1 MDGYLQ
7 STLAANSFQQNR
19 NNTPPPK
26 VVVHFPPTNKEFSCS
41 EIRAPDGIYPL
52 LHETFFET
60 IAPQFA
66 TGTRASVTSSKYK
79 RDDSSGDDE
88 DLLFIT
94 PTAALPIP
102 NSRNGGLTASSSTSS
117 MHGLSIVTSPQH
129 NKLNSQPSPYLP
141 MSPSYQQSITPTQS
155 TPLHMLGTSH
165 ELASNDHHDYFTSAS
180 YNNGSSS
187 VGSFSSLFTGGRSMS
202 KTPSSVRN
210 NSIVGSKPKNHL
222 AKTKSSFVLRFLIH
236 DNLQKVLAT
245 KTKEDQFVFFNIGS
259 SFIWVDGQNKP
270 KV

>member
-1 MDGYLQ
+1 
-7 STLAANSFQQNR
+7 
-19 NNTPPPK
+19 
-26 VVVHFPPTNKEFSCS
+26 
-41 EIRAPDGIYPL
+41 L

-66 TGTRASVTSSKYK
+66 TGTRASVTSSKFK
-79 RDDSSGDDE
+79 RDDSSGDDDE
-88 DLLFIT
+88 LVFM
-94 PTAALPIP
+94 PTNKSAALPIP

-117 MHGLSIVTSPQH
+117 MHGLSIVTSFSH
-129 NKLNSQPSPYLP
+129 KLNSQPSPYLP
-141 MSPSYQQSITPTQS
+141 MSPSYHQSIPPTQS
-155 TPLHMLGTSH
+155 TPSHMLGTSQ
-165 ELASNDHHDYFTSAS
+165 ELASNDNSDYFASAS
-180 YNNGSSS
+180 YNNGGSS
-187 VGSFSSLFTGGRSMS
+187 VGSFSSLFAGGRSMG

-236 DNLQKVLAT
+236 DNLQKVLAA

-270 KV
+270 KVIEWRTFIYYGFLIYSM